1 MTRVPA
7 PMTSELGSA
16 WGWEPRSCAAT
27 IGGKLIPSAPTSWN
41 VSWMLQA
48 TSRSLR
54 PTSPSAAIRA
64 STGSMSA
71 AERLTASCSAVSFTS
86 RSRSTAP
93 VVGTGGAEAA
103 ADEALVL
110 GDRHVGALEPDPL
123 GAGGQVGKVLAG
135 GAHDVALH
143 LAHVHV
149 RLERSG
155 ALGVAEVGEEGR
167 PVRADERDAVRAP
180 EPRQV
185 EDVRP

>member
-16 WGWEPRSCAAT
+16 WGWEPCSCAAT

-48 TSRSLR
+48 MSRSLR

-71 AERLTASCSAVSFTS
+71 AERLTASCSAASFTS

-103 ADEALVL
+103 AARRSCWATVMWALSNPI
-110 GDRHVGALEPDPL
+110 RWAPGASS
-123 GAGGQVGKVLAG
+123 ARCSQA
-135 GAHDVALH
+135 ARMTSRSTWRTSMYAS
-143 LAHVHV
+143 
-149 RLERSG
+149 SG
-155 ALGVAEVGEEGR
+155 AARSV
-167 PVRADERDAVRAP
+167 
-180 EPRQV
+180 
-185 EDVRP
+185 